1 MTRNFRFFVTELEKS
16 IMKKRWVINTPP
28 ETNKIQELAHK
39 INCNPIIAN
48 LLLQRGINSPE
59 VAQAFFYPSLNMLHD
74 PFLMQD
80 MDKAVDRLDK
90 AIAREEKV
98 MIYGDY
104 DVDGTTAVALLYK
117 YLKNKCNKN
126 NLEYYIPD
134 RYTEGYGVSVKGI
147 DYAAENGFSL
157 IIVTDCGVKAVEK
170 VRYAKEKGIDI
181 IICDHHTPGEILPDA
196 VAVLD
201 PQRADCQYPYK
212 WLSGCGV
219 SFKLVQAHSI
229 KHNLPMSELYRLLD
243 LLCVSIASDIVP
255 ITGENRILAYFGLQ
269 QLNEKPSLGLKTI
282 IEVSGIDKEIT
293 INDIVFRIG
302 PRINAAGRVES
313 GNKAVALLTADEKL
327 SANDIASAINI
338 FNDKRK
344 KLDHDITEEAIAHI
358 LHSEIEPSKKTT
370 VLFNP
375 RWHKGVIGIVASRLT
390 ESFYRPTI
398 VLTESNGMATGSARS
413 VEGFDLYYAISQ
425 CSELLENYGGHKYAA
440 GLTLKLENIEP
451 FKEKFEQIVRETINE
466 EMLTPQINIDAQLKL
481 SDITPE
487 LYDMLQKFAPFGPNN
502 SIPVFMT
509 ENVVNF
515 IGTRRVG
522 RNHEHLKLVVV
533 DDTRVCK
540 DRSGIGFN
548 MGYLYDEVNSGK
560 YFDICYSLQENEFMG
575 KTDIQMM
582 LKDIRFNTSG
592 KENEKNEES
601 KA

>member
-1 MTRNFRFFVTELEKS
+1 
-16 IMKKRWVINTPP
+16 MKKRWVINTPP

-425 CSELLENYGGHKYAA
+425 CSELLENYGGHIYAA
-440 GLTLKLENIEP
+440 GLTLREENLPEFVRRIDKYVGEHISDEMATP
-451 FKEKFEQIVRETINE
+451 IVDVDSEINFS
-466 EMLTPQINIDAQLKL
+466 Q
-481 SDITPE
+481 ITP
-487 LYDMLQKFAPFGPNN
+487 KFFRILKQFQPFGPGN
-502 SIPVFMT
+502 SAPVFLT
-509 ENVVNF
+509 KNVYDDGN
-515 IGTRRVG
+515 GRKVG
-522 RNHEHLKLVVV
+522 PGGQHLKLELIQE
-533 DDTRVCK
+533 
-540 DRSGIGFN
+540 SQPYHQISAIAFN
-548 MGYLYDEVNSGK
+548 MASLFEHIRNGNPI
-560 YFDICYSLQENEFMG
+560 DICYSVVENYYRG
-575 KTDIQMM
+575 NSTIQ
-582 LKDIRFNTSG
+582 LRIKDMRERDVII
-592 KENEKNEES
+592 
-601 KA
+601 

>member
-1 MTRNFRFFVTELEKS
+1 
-16 IMKKRWVINTPP
+16 MKKRWVINTPP
-28 ETNKIQELAHK
+28 EENKISELAHK
-39 INCNPIIAN
+39 LNCPPVIAN
-48 LLLQRGINSPE
+48 LLLQRDIDTAE
-59 VAQAFFYPSLNMLHD
+59 KAQAFFYPSLSMLHD
-74 PFLMQD
+74 PFLMKD

-90 AIAREEKV
+90 AIAQEEKIL
-98 MIYGDY
+98 IYGDY

-117 YLKNKCNKN
+117 YLKNKCNHS

-147 DYAAENGFSL
+147 DYAAENDFSL
-157 IIVTDCGVKAVEK
+157 ILVTDCGVKAVEK
-170 VRYAKEKGIDI
+170 VRYAKEKGVDI
-181 IICDHHTPGEILPDA
+181 IICDHHTPGDSLPEA
-196 VAVLD
+196 IAVLD
-201 PQRADCQYPYK
+201 PQRKDCNYPYK

-219 SFKLVQAHSI
+219 SFKLVQAHSM
-229 KHNLPMSELYRLLD
+229 KHNLPMSELYKLLD

-255 ITGENRILAYFGLQ
+255 ITGENRILAHYGLQ

-313 GNKAVALLTADEKL
+313 GNRAVDLLVSDERF
-327 SANDIASAINI
+327 SANGIASDINI
-338 FNDKRK
+338 FNDRRK

-358 LHSEIEPSKKTT
+358 THSEIEPSRKTT

-375 RWHKGVIGIVASRLT
+375 KWHKGVIGIVASRLT

-440 GLTLKLENIEP
+440 GLTLKIENIEP
-451 FKEKFEQIVRETINE
+451 FKKKFEQIVQETINE
-466 EMLTPQINIDAQLKL
+466 DMLTPQINIDAKIKL

-487 LYDMLQKFAPFGPNN
+487 LYNMLQKFAPFGPNN
-502 SIPVFMT
+502 TIPVFMT
-509 ENVVNF
+509 ENVTNF

-522 RNHEHLKLVVV
+522 RNNEHLKLVVV
-533 DDTRVCK
+533 DDTRICN
-540 DRSGIGFN
+540 DRSGIGFG
-548 MGYLYDEVNSGK
+548 MGYLYEEVNSGQ
-560 YFDICYSLQENEFMG
+560 YFNICYSLQENEFMG
-575 KTDIQMM
+575 KVDIQMM
-582 LKDIRFNTSG
+582 LKDIKFHNP
-592 KENEKNEES
+592 EKTEES
-601 KA
+601 

>member
-1 MTRNFRFFVTELEKS
+1 
-16 IMKKRWVINTPP
+16 MKKRWVINTPP
-28 ETNKIQELAHK
+28 EENKILKLAYK
-39 INCNPIIAN
+39 LNCPPVIAN
-48 LLLQRGINSPE
+48 LLLQRDIDTAE
-59 VAQAFFYPSLNMLHD
+59 KAQAFFYPSLNMLHD
-74 PFLMQD
+74 PFLMKD

-90 AIAREEKV
+90 AIAQEEKIL
-98 MIYGDY
+98 IYGDY

-117 YLKNKCNKN
+117 YLKNKCNAT

-134 RYTEGYGVSVKGI
+134 RYTEGYGVSIKGI
-147 DYAAENGFSL
+147 DYAAENDFSL
-157 IIVTDCGVKAVEK
+157 ILVTDCGVKAVEK
-170 VRYAKEKGIDI
+170 VRYAKEKGVDI
-181 IICDHHTPGEILPDA
+181 IICDHHTPGDSLPEA

-201 PQRADCQYPYK
+201 PQRQDCDYPYK

-219 SFKLVQAHSI
+219 SFKLVQAHSM
-229 KHNLPMSELYRLLD
+229 KHNLPMSELYKLLD

-255 ITGENRILAYFGLQ
+255 ITGENRILAYYGLQ

-313 GNKAVALLTADEKL
+313 GNRAVDLLVADEKF
-327 SANDIASAINI
+327 SANDIASDINI
-338 FNDKRK
+338 FNDRRK

-358 LHSEIEPSKKTT
+358 THSEIEPSRKTT

-375 RWHKGVIGIVASRLT
+375 KWHKGVIGIVASRLT

-440 GLTLKLENIEP
+440 GLTLKIENIEP
-451 FKEKFEQIVRETINE
+451 FRKKFEQIVQETINE
-466 EMLTPQINIDAQLKL
+466 EMLTPQINIDAKIKL

-487 LYDMLQKFAPFGPNN
+487 LYNMLQKFAPFGPNN
-502 SIPVFMT
+502 TIPVFMT
-509 ENVVNF
+509 ENVTNF

-522 RNHEHLKLVVV
+522 RNNEHLKLVVV
-533 DDTRVCK
+533 DDTRICS
-540 DRSGIGFN
+540 DRSGIGFG
-548 MGYLYDEVNSGK
+548 MGHLYDEVNSGK
-560 YFDICYSLQENEFMG
+560 YFSICYSLQENEFMG
-575 KTDIQMM
+575 KIDIQMM
-582 LKDIRFNTSG
+582 LKDIKFN
-592 KENEKNEES
+592 KPEKTEES
-601 KA
+601 